1 MAGNIELY
9 SALFAGLLSFV
20 SPCVLPLVP
29 PYLCY
34 LAGVSLDQ
42 LTNDHDLIDKAE
54 RARVQK
60 RVFINAILFVL
71 GFTTVFVSLGA
82 VASTIG
88 ALVRLYQDV
97 LSTIAGLAIILMG
110 MHFLGVLKIGLLY
123 HELRF
128 QTGGT
133 VVAVPNGSGANDGS
147 EASMIASGGG
157 SYIMG
162 LAFAFGWTPCIGP
175 ILGAI
180 IAVAGSQESV
190 GQGAIL
196 LAVYSLGL
204 GIPFLLAAFFVKPFM
219 NFLARFRR
227 HLGMVEKAHGGF
239 IDHYRHIVPDRWYAN
254 HVILVVGSIPDPWSL
269 WLRMPGNPW

>member
-1 MAGNIELY
+1 MVGNIELY
-9 SALFAGLLSFV
+9 TALFAGLLSFV

-42 LTNDHDLIDKAE
+42 LTDDHDVIDSEE

-82 VASTIG
+82 AASTIG
-88 ALVRLYQDV
+88 TFVRLYQDV

-110 MHFLGVLKIGLLY
+110 MHFLGVLKIGMLY
-123 HELRF
+123 REFRF
-128 QTGGT
+128 QTGGS
-133 VVAVPNGSGANDGS
+133 VVAVPGGGGQSAGSDASMTASGSGA
-147 EASMIASGGG
+147 
-157 SYIMG
+157 YIMG

-180 IAVAGSQESV
+180 LAVAGSQESV
-190 GQGAIL
+190 GQGAVL

-219 NFLARFRR
+219 NFLSRFKR
-227 HLGMVEKAHGGF
+227 HLGMVEKAMGVLLIATGILFLTGGMQTMSF
-239 IDHYRHIVPDRWYAN
+239 
-254 HVILVVGSIPDPWSL
+254 
-269 WLRMPGNPW
+269 WLLEKFPTLGAYG